1 MTTDFTGKV
10 VVVTGGAR
18 GQGAAHTTLFAELG
32 ATVYSLDLL
41 DDLGTE
47 LQKSLT
53 SRGLNVTYHHHDV
66 TSEADWDALVA
77 DLDTRHEALD
87 VLVNN
92 AGIVHTAEIPEENLV
107 QFQRVLSVNTTG
119 VFLGMNKC
127 WTLLANARGSIVN
140 IASVYGLHSNP
151 GYVAYTASK
160 AAVVG
165 MTRTAAVEGAEIGI
179 RANCI
184 SPGTVQTQQL
194 ADEGRSYVRE
204 ATPMDRG
211 ADPREISNV
220 VAFLASPAASFI
232 TGVEVPVDGGF
243 SAH

>member
-1 MTTDFTGKV
+1 MTPDFTGKV

-18 GQGAAHTTLFAELG
+18 GQGAAHTRLFAEQG
-32 ATVYSLDLL
+32 ATVYALDLL
-41 DDLGTE
+41 DDLGTA
-47 LQKSLT
+47 LQKDLT
-53 SRGLNVTYHHHDV
+53 DRGLRVVYRHHDV
-66 TSEADWDALVA
+66 ASEADWQALA
-77 DLDTRHEALD
+77 AHLTERHRGLD

-92 AGIVHTAEIPEENLV
+92 AGIVHTAEIPEENLTR
-107 QFQRVLSVNTTG
+107 FQRVLEVNTTG
-119 VFLGMNKC
+119 VFLGMRTC
-127 WTLLANARGSIVN
+127 WSLLAGARGAIVN

-165 MTRTAAVEGAEIGI
+165 MTRTAAIEGAPVGI
-179 RANCI
+179 RANCV

-211 ADPREISNV
+211 ADPVEVSRV
-220 VAFLASPAASFI
+220 VAFLASPAASFV

-243 SAH
+243 CAH

>member
-1 MTTDFTGKV
+1 MATDFTGKT

-18 GQGAAHTTLFAELG
+18 GQGAAHTALFAELG
-32 ATVYSLDLL
+32 ATVHSLDLL
-41 DDLGTE
+41 DDLGTA
-47 LQKSLT
+47 LQKDLT
-53 SRGLNVTYHHHDV
+53 GRGLDVTYRHHDV

-77 DLDTRHEALD
+77 HLGERHGSLDA
-87 VLVNN
+87 LVNN
-92 AGIVHTAEIPEENLV
+92 AGIVHTAEIPEENLAR
-107 QFQRVLSVNTTG
+107 FQQVLSVNTTG

-127 WTLLANARGSIVN
+127 WALLAGARGSIVN
-140 IASVYGLHSNP
+140 TASVYGLHSNP

-165 MTRTAAVEGAEIGI
+165 MTRTAAIEGAPLGI
-179 RANCI
+179 RANCV

-211 ADPREISNV
+211 AAPSEISHV
-220 VAFLASPAASFI
+220 VAFLASPAASFV